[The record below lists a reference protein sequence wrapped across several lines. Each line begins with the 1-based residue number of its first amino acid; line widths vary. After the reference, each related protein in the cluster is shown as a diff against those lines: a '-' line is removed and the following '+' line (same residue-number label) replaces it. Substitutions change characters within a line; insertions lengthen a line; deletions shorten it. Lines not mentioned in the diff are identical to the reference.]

1 MALNIGNMPSYRFRS
16 EKYISRGF
24 KDLAV
29 SFKPNP
35 STGDFGVVKNEN
47 AIKQSVRNIILTM
60 FGERPFQYEIG
71 SRVKALLFE
80 PWDPFSADS
89 MKSEI
94 HNALDRLEPRIE
106 VNKIQLRDDSDINSI
121 QVGIDYTIVGQEEIQ
136 NVEFLLERA

>member
-1 MALNIGNMPSYRFRS
+1 
-16 EKYISRGF
+16 
-24 KDLAV
+24 
-29 SFKPNP
+29 
-35 STGDFGVVKNEN
+35 
-47 AIKQSVRNIILTM
+47 M

-94 HNALDRLEPRIE
+94 RNALDRLEPRIE
-106 VNKIQLRDDSDINSI
+106 VNQIKLRDDSDINSI